1 MGNYFSSIKVEDVSS
16 VTNATNDAEH
26 DDVLV
31 LSEKKVDPL
40 EIKNDESGLIALD
53 DDNKENDK
61 EKDKENDKEKDKEND
76 KEKDKEKEKETCD
89 DFASRTTV
97 NDVVYTKKNIV
108 KKKKNKKKNKFLQ

>member
-1 MGNYFSSIKVEDVSS
+1 MGGYFSSIKVDDAASA
-16 VTNATNDAEH
+16 TNATNDAEH

-61 EKDKENDKEKDKEND
+61 EKDKENDKEKDKE
-76 KEKDKEKEKETCD
+76 KEKETCD

-97 NDVVYTKKNIV
+97 NDVVYTKKNII

>member
-1 MGNYFSSIKVEDVSS
+1 MGGYFSSIKVDEAAN

-61 EKDKENDKEKDKEND
+61 EKDKE
-76 KEKDKEKEKETCD
+76 KEKETCD

-97 NDVVYTKKNIV
+97 NDVVYTKKNII